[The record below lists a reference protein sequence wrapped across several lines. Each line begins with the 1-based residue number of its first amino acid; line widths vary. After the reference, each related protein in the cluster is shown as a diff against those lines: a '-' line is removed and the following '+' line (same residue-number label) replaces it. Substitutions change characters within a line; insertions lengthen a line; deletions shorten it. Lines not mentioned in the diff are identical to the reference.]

1 MPLVNG
7 RYVRASAVKK
17 PTPKPTPAPAPALVP
32 EGLDLEEI
40 TKTISSIKSWL
51 KTKPS
56 QEDAMD
62 VFQYEIDHSNRSGAI
77 GDEGCLTEYLEK

>member
-1 MPLVNG
+1 MPRVKG
-7 RYVRASAVKK
+7 KYVRASAVKK
-17 PTPKPTPAPAPALVP
+17 SKPKPAPALVP
-32 EGLDLEEI
+32 EGLDLEAI

-51 KTKPS
+51 KTEPS

>member
-17 PTPKPTPAPAPALVP
+17 PAPKPVPAPAL
-32 EGLDLEEI
+32 EGLDFEAI

-62 VFQYEIDHSNRSGAI
+62 IFQYEIDHSNRSGAT

>member
-1 MPLVNG
+1 MPLGPDG
-7 RYVRASAVKK
+7 RYVKASDVKK
-17 PTPKPTPAPAPALVP
+17 PAPKPTPTPAPAP
-32 EGLDLEEI
+32 EGLDLEAI
-40 TKTISSIKSWL
+40 TKTISSIRSWL
-51 KTKPS
+51 KTEPS

>member
-17 PTPKPTPAPAPALVP
+17 PASKPTPAPAPAP
-32 EGLDLEEI
+32 EGLDLEKI
-40 TKTISSIKSWL
+40 AKTISSIKSWL
-51 KTKPS
+51 KTEPS